1 MKLFEQRKGIT
12 PVIAIVLLLMVTVGA
27 VGVVYTQFN
36 SLVGNPSEEL
46 EEQQRNQDTNI
57 RITQMQTNASLSDN
71 LPSTYD
77 AANYG
82 TIQLT
87 ISNTGSVSRNTT
99 SFSVV
104 ATGAEAGGIGDGNC
118 FQHNP
123 PTHNSTILDPGETY
137 ECDTGVVYPDVTDNV
152 QIEVLLQ
159 GSSRTWTDT
168 CRHDRSGVET
178 C

>member
-57 RITQMQTNASLSDN
+57 RITQMHTNATLSDN

-82 TIQLT
+82 TINLT
-87 ISNTGSVSRNTT
+87 ISNTGSISRNTT
-99 SFSVV
+99 SFSLV
-104 ATGAEAGGIGDGNC
+104 ATGAEAGSVADGDC
-118 FQHNP
+118 FLP
-123 PTHNSTILDPGETY
+123 SNSEILDPGETY

>member
-1 MKLFEQRKGIT
+1 MRLFEQRKGIT

-57 RITQMQTNASLSDN
+57 RITQMATNASLSDD
-71 LPSTYD
+71 LPNSYN

-87 ISNTGSVSRNTT
+87 ISNTGSISRNIT
-99 SFSVV
+99 SFSLV
-104 ATGAEAGGIGDGNC
+104 ATGNEKGSITDGDC
-118 FQHNP
+118 FGQG
-123 PTHNSTILDPGETY
+123 TSGEIFDPGDTY
-137 ECDTGVVYPDVTDNV
+137 ECDTGIVYPDVTEDSR
-152 QIEVLLQ
+152 IEVILQ
-159 GSSRTWTDT
+159 GSSRTWTDV
-168 CRHDRSGVET
+168 CRHDRSGVEN

>member
-36 SLVGNPSEEL
+36 SIVGNPSEEL

-57 RITQMQTNASLSDN
+57 RITQMQTNASLTEN
-71 LPSTYD
+71 LPSTYS
-77 AANYG
+77 ASTYG

-87 ISNTGSVSRNTT
+87 ISNTGSVSRNSTD
-99 SFSVV
+99 FSLV
-104 ATGAEAGGIGDGNC
+104 ASGAEAGSVTNGNC
-118 FQHNP
+118 FRHTP
-123 PTHNSTILDPGETY
+123 SHSSEILDPGDTY
-137 ECDTGVVYPDVTDNV
+137 DCDTGIVYPDVTENV
-152 QIEVLLQ
+152 EIEVLLP
-159 GSSRTWTDT
+159 GSSKTWIDT